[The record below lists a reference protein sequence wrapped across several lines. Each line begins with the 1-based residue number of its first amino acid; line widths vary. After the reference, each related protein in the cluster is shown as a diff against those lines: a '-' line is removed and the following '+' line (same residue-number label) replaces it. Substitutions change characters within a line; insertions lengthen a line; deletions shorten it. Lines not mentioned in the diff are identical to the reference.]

1 MANIENLKVPT
12 SEEARKYGRKG
23 GIASGKARREKKT
36 MRETLEML
44 LEMETKSG
52 RTNREEI
59 TIGLIN
65 GAKKGNATNYR
76 TVLETLGELLPQE
89 NTTTPIVEINVVDNS
104 NLEKIMYEENRHNKN
119 DEGKQFR

>member
-1 MANIENLKVPT
+1 MAKEDNLIPFT
-12 SEEARKYGRKG
+12 EMSPSRHSELSKKGQKASVEARK
-23 GIASGKARREKKT
+23 KKKS

-65 GAKKGNATNYR
+65 GAKKGNSNNYR
-76 TVLETLGELLPQE
+76 TILETLGEITQE
-89 NTTTPIVEINVVDNS
+89 QYVAPIIEVAVVDNS
-104 NLEKIMYEENRHNKN
+104 NLEKVMYETNRHNKN
-119 DEGKQFR
+119 DDRQ

>member
-1 MANIENLKVPT
+1 MANAKNLKVPT
-12 SEEARKYGRKG
+12 SSEAREYGRKG

-36 MRETLEML
+36 MRETLELL

-76 TVLETLGELLPQE
+76 TVLETLGELQVSSE
-89 NTTTPIVEINVVDNS
+89 FNTPIVEVKVVDNS
-104 NLEKIMYEENRHNKN
+104 HLEKVMYEENKHNKDDN
-119 DEGKQFR
+119 GQ

>member
-1 MANIENLKVPT
+1 MAKEDNLIPFTEMSPSKH
-12 SEEARKYGRKG
+12 SELSKKGQKASVEARK
-23 GIASGKARREKKT
+23 KKKS

-76 TVLETLGELLPQE
+76 TILETLGEITQE
-89 NTTTPIVEINVVDNS
+89 QYVAPIIEVAVVDNS
-104 NLEKIMYEENRHNKN
+104 NLEKVMYETNRHNK
-119 DEGKQFR
+119 DDDRQ

>member
-1 MANIENLKVPT
+1 MAGVENLKPVQ
-12 SEEARKYGRKG
+12 SKEEARELGRKG

-89 NTTTPIVEINVVDNS
+89 NTTTPIVEINIVDNS

-119 DEGKQFR
+119 DEGK

>member
-12 SEEARKYGRKG
+12 SEEARENGRKG

-119 DEGKQFR
+119 DEGK

>member
-12 SEEARKYGRKG
+12 SEEARENGRKG

-36 MRETLEML
+36 MRETLELL

-52 RTNREEI
+52 RTNREDI

-76 TVLETLGELLPQE
+76 TILETLGELITEE
-89 NTTTPIVEINVVDNS
+89 NTACPTFKVEIIDNS
-104 NLEKIMYEENRHNKN
+104 NLEKQLYEANKP
-119 DEGKQFR
+119 K

>member
-1 MANIENLKVPT
+1 MAGVENLKPVQST
-12 SEEARKYGRKG
+12 EEARELGRKG
-23 GIASGKARREKKT
+23 GIASGEARRKKKS
-36 MRETLEML
+36 MRETLEIL

-76 TVLETLGELLPQE
+76 TVLETLGELTPEE

-104 NLEKIMYEENRHNKN
+104 NLEKIMYEENRHNKD
-119 DEGKQFR
+119 DEGK

>member
-1 MANIENLKVPT
+1 MAKEDNLIPFTEMSPSKH
-12 SEEARKYGRKG
+12 SELSKKGQKASVEARK
-23 GIASGKARREKKT
+23 KKKS

-76 TVLETLGELLPQE
+76 TILETLGEITQE
-89 NTTTPIVEINVVDNS
+89 QYVAPVIEVAVVDNS
-104 NLEKIMYEENRHNKN
+104 NLEKVMYETNRHNK
-119 DEGKQFR
+119 DDDRQ

>member
-1 MANIENLKVPT
+1 MANAQNLKVPT
-12 SEEARKYGRKG
+12 SSEAREIGRKG

-44 LEMETKSG
+44 LEMETKTG

-76 TVLETLGELLPQE
+76 TVLETLGELQVSSE
-89 NTTTPIVEINVVDNS
+89 FNTPIVEVKVVDNS
-104 NLEKIMYEENRHNKN
+104 HLEKVMYEENKHNKN
-119 DEGKQFR
+119 DKGQ

>member
-12 SEEARKYGRKG
+12 SEEARINGRKG

-104 NLEKIMYEENRHNKN
+104 NLEKILYEENRHNKN
-119 DEGKQFR
+119 DEGK

>member
-12 SEEARKYGRKG
+12 SEEAREYGRKG

-119 DEGKQFR
+119 DEGK

>member
-1 MANIENLKVPT
+1 MAGVENLKPVQ
-12 SEEARKYGRKG
+12 SKEEARELGRKG

-119 DEGKQFR
+119 DEGK